1 MLIWL
6 GKQMLKQYDQPPKED
21 AVTRETIEALRVEIE
36 RKLARVIESDETERM
51 ARESEPD

>member
-1 MLIWL
+1 
-6 GKQMLKQYDQPPKED
+6 MLKQYDQPPKED